1 MNYDV
6 RVEPAASIPLAVIRR
21 RASPRELSSVVPA
34 LCGDVWKFVKA
45 HKIDRPGRHVA
56 VYLDGAI
63 NLEVGVEVGAT
74 FAPSDSV
81 VPSAT
86 PSGTVATAR
95 HVGDYARLGDAHAA
109 IRAFC
114 KERGLKFAG
123 PNWEIYGHWN
133 DDPRLVTTD
142 VFYLIDRSA

>member
-1 MNYDV
+1 MSDDV
-6 RVEPAASIPLAVIRR
+6 RVEQVASRPLAVIRR
-21 RASPRELSSVVPA
+21 RASPRELSTVVPA

-56 VYLDGAI
+56 VYFDGEI
-63 NLEVGVEVGAT
+63 NLEVGVEVGGT
-74 FAPSDSV
+74 FTGSGSV

-86 PSGTVATAR
+86 PSGTVATVT
-95 HVGDYARLGDAHAA
+95 HIGDYARLGDAHGA

-114 KERGLKFAG
+114 KQRSLKLAG

-133 DDPRLVTTD
+133 DDPGKVTTD
-142 VFYLIDRSA
+142 VFYLIDPVV